1 MLAVAGCLR
10 VAASSSCLLR
20 VCVCELG
27 CERMRNEDTVGG
39 SGSPAPCISE
49 DFGRLWQC
57 S

>member
-20 VCVCELG
+20 VCV